1 MGEGGSIATG
11 VAPFRSGAPLD
22 RLLRA
27 GLKLRHLQLLVA
39 LDDERKLQQAA
50 QMLRISQPAASKMLA
65 DIEDIVG
72 TPLFVRLARGIEPN
86 VYGEALIRR
95 SRAMLAE
102 LNHAG
107 AEIAALRA
115 GEGGSVS
122 VGAVMAPAVEALVA
136 AIESVRDR
144 LPRVEISAQ
153 VETSDVLSE
162 ALLASRLDF
171 VIARIPANTDPSP
184 FDYREIGPED
194 VALVVRAS
202 HPLASQMV
210 VTPRDLENRDW
221 VLQPRGSLLRRSLE
235 AMFRRH
241 GVAAPE
247 RVVNTGSFLMTLV
260 MTART
265 DAIAPMATSVAEL
278 MMEAGN
284 FRCLPLTERLEV
296 EPFGLIRARGRQLS
310 PAAEVLYRAVEAQ
323 LLSDAFSGSR

>member
-1 MGEGGSIATG
+1 MGESASTT
-11 VAPFRSGAPLD
+11 ARTPTFRSGAPLE

-50 QMLRISQPAASKMLA
+50 AALNISQPAASKMLG
-65 DIEDIVG
+65 DIETIVG
-72 TPLFVRLARGIEPN
+72 MPLFVRLARGIEPN
-86 VYGEALIRR
+86 IYGEALIRR
-95 SRAMLAE
+95 ARAMLAE
-102 LNHAG
+102 LNQAG
-107 AEIAALRA
+107 EEIAALRA
-115 GEGGSVS
+115 GEGGSVA
-122 VGAVMAPAVEALVA
+122 VGAVMAPAVEALVE
-136 AIESVRDR
+136 AIESVRAR

-171 VIARIPANTDPSP
+171 VIARIPVMADPGP

-202 HPLASQMV
+202 HPLAALKA
-210 VTPRDLENRDW
+210 VTPKDLDHRDW
-221 VLQPRGSLLRRSLE
+221 VMQPRGSLLRRALE
-235 AMFRRH
+235 AMLRRH
-241 GVAAPE
+241 GVAPPQ

-265 DAIAPMATSVAEL
+265 DAIAPMAIPVADL

-284 FRCLPLTERLEV
+284 FRRLPLTERLEV

-310 PAAEVLYRAVEAQ
+310 PAAEVLYRAVEAR
-323 LLSDAFSGSR
+323 LLGIVGS